1 MQKTYHMQLLV
12 INPNTTAAMTA
23 TIEAAARAV
32 AAPDTQISAATSAI
46 GPVSIEGFYDEAF
59 AVPGVIAALREAR
72 DADAAIIACFD
83 DTGLDAARSF
93 AAYPVVGICE
103 AGLVTAAQVSKR
115 IGVVTTLSRSIVPLE
130 ELVGKYGFAERARV
144 YACDVP
150 VLELAGSGA
159 RAKIEQ
165 QIAQALQNGADS
177 ILLGCAGMTTLAA
190 ELSSAF
196 GVPVIDGVAAA
207 VKQAEALVALSLS
220 TSKRGAYAAPL
231 EKPYRGALAAF
242 APERPRG

>member
-1 MQKTYHMQLLV
+1 MQLLV

-23 TIEAAARAV
+23 TIAAAARAV
-32 AAPDTQISAATSAI
+32 AAPGTNISAATSAI
-46 GPVSIEGFYDEAF
+46 GPASIEGFYDGAF
-59 AVPGVIAALREAR
+59 AVPGVIQALREAG

-93 AAYPVVGICE
+93 VRHPVVGICE
-103 AGLVTAAQVSKR
+103 AGLLTAGQVSKR

-130 ELVGKYGFAERARV
+130 ELVRKYGFAERARV

-150 VLELAGSGA
+150 VLELEAAGAGA
-159 RAKIEQ
+159 RAKIEG

-177 ILLGCAGMTTLAA
+177 ILLGCAGMTMLAA

-196 GVPVIDGVAAA
+196 GVPVIDGIVAA
-207 VKQAEALVALSLS
+207 VKQAEALVALKLS

-231 EKPYRGALAAF
+231 EKPYRGELAAF
-242 APERPRG
+242 APERARD

>member
-1 MQKTYHMQLLV
+1 MQLLV

-23 TIEAAARAV
+23 TIAAAARAV
-32 AAPDTQISAATSAI
+32 AAPGTKISAATSAI
-46 GPVSIEGFYDEAF
+46 GPASIEGFYDGAF
-59 AVPGVIAALREAR
+59 AVPGVIQALREAG

-93 AAYPVVGICE
+93 VRHPVVGICE
-103 AGLVTAAQVSKR
+103 AGLLTAGQVSKR

-130 ELVGKYGFAERARV
+130 ELVRKYGFAERARV

-150 VLELAGSGA
+150 VLELEAAGAGA
-159 RAKIEQ
+159 RAKIEG

-177 ILLGCAGMTTLAA
+177 ILLGCAGMTMLAA
-190 ELSSAF
+190 ELSSTF
-196 GVPVIDGVAAA
+196 DVPVIDGVAAA
-207 VKQAEALVALSLS
+207 VKQAEALVALRLS

-242 APERPRG
+242 APERAQD